1 MADPTRRDD
10 AASQVPRIVYRR
22 KPGSAEEPA
31 ARPEAKGPLG
41 SAEAPASPSS
51 HPTLESAGA
60 HPAGQRLAPPRH
72 AATPLPGEAPPV
84 RVSSRTPAAQEA
96 SFQGFAEAPEIGRRS
111 AGIWLLAAVDFA
123 LALCFVALIRWLFK
137 VKAYEIERSFDV
149 AEELEMAVTGLNLMI
164 RAAFISAGGFLVSA
178 IALVSARRIGWLFAL
193 AWAVVTTL
201 TGIGAVYGLPAF
213 VYLVAPSTR
222 SRFD

>member
-1 MADPTRRDD
+1 MRLRRFPASST
-10 AASQVPRIVYRR
+10 AASPAPRRSLRPDPRPRARSARR
-22 KPGSAEEPA
+22 R
-31 ARPEAKGPLG
+31 RP
-41 SAEAPASPSS
+41 
-51 HPTLESAGA
+51 
-60 HPAGQRLAPPRH
+60 RLPPPRY
-72 AATPLPGEAPPV
+72 AATPLPGETPAV

-96 SFQGFAEAPEIGRRS
+96 SFQPFAEAPEIGRRS

-164 RAAFISAGGFLVSA
+164 RAAFISAGGFLISA
-178 IALVSARRIGWLFAL
+178 LAVVSARRTGWLFAM